1 MMTTSAQVNETL
13 HTVNEISSFQD
24 YISSSRY
31 SDLKIYNPRRSP
43 VFSRAFREFA
53 GFYFEFSLAR
63 KSISFLLISCHDY
76 SLYFGFATLSKSSL
90 TIIMNDM

>member
-1 MMTTSAQVNETL
+1 MPLFQLITSENKTN
-13 HTVNEISSFQD
+13 H
-24 YISSSRY
+24 
-31 SDLKIYNPRRSP
+31 PCSP

-63 KSISFLLISCHDY
+63 KSISSLLISCHDY